1 MDYVMPDVQRIGG
14 VTGWL
19 RAAAIAHAYGMEM
32 SSHLFPEYSAHLL
45 AVTPTRH
52 WLEYVDW
59 AAPVVAEPIQIRD
72 GRALI
77 SAPPGQRY
85 HLERGRREALRGGL
99 TSQGDHACSSVCS

>member
-19 RAAAIAHAYGMEM
+19 RAAAIAHAYRMEM

-45 AVTPTRH
+45 GVTPTRH
-52 WLEYVDW
+52 WLEYADW
-59 AAPVVAEPIQIRD
+59 AAPVIAEPLQIRD
-72 GRALI
+72 GRALDLR
-77 SAPPGQRY
+77 APGKRY
-85 HLERGRREALRGGL
+85 QLERGRGAALRGGL